1 MSDILAQIIARK
13 RETVARRRRT
23 RPIELLLGEM
33 PARKPRDLA
42 AALRRPGLSVIAEFK
57 RRSPSRGDI
66 APDRD
71 VLAVAREYG
80 EAGAAALSIL
90 TEEDFF
96 GGSDDDLRRARAAVE
111 LPVLRKDFTIDAYQ
125 VYEARALGADAIL
138 LIVACLER
146 ALLRELL
153 ASAAELHLAAL
164 VEIHDE
170 TQLERAHAAGATI
183 IGVNNRDLRTFEV
196 SLETSLRLRPRMPPG
211 CIAVAESGIRT
222 GDDARRLADAG
233 FDAILVGESL
243 LQAPDAGAKLREL
256 GGPARRPE

>member
-13 RETVARRRRT
+13 RETVAHRRRT
-23 RPIELLLGEM
+23 RPIESLRRVL
-33 PARKPRDLA
+33 PAGKPRGFA
-42 AALRRPGLSVIAEFK
+42 AAMRRPGLSVIAEFK

-71 VLAVAREYG
+71 VLAVSREYG

-111 LPVLRKDFTIDAYQ
+111 VPVLRKDFTVDAYQ

-138 LIVACLER
+138 LIVACLEH

-153 ASAAELHLAAL
+153 AIAAELHLAAL

-243 LQAPDAGAKLREL
+243 LRAPDAGAKLREL
-256 GGPARRPE
+256 GALARRPE